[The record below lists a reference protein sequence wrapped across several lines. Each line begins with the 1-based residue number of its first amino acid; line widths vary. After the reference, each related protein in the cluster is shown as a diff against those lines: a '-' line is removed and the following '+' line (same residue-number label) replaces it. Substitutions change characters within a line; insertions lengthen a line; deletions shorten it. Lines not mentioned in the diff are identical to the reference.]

1 MKRFTLPALMR
12 LYADE
17 CVYAKTIR
25 LLRERSHDVLTVY
38 DEGLEQADDDALL
51 VRARQ
56 QKRVFLTRDKDFSNI
71 LLYPPV
77 EYYGIIVLR
86 MNVRDEVL
94 VHGLLLNFLNDKSDL
109 DLIGKLAIISKDKV
123 RVRAK

>member
-1 MKRFTLPALMR
+1 MR